1 MKIKVNIGRLW
12 LLAISCWLLAGCST
26 IDDDLSDCG
35 SSYQLDYELK
45 LVTNMTTELTTQLSM
60 VTDVSLSTALK
71 THLSTVFTDY
81 AHDVDLAFYDIE
93 GDSIRLQHDEHI
105 MDANQ
110 ASYTL
115 NLPKRQYM
123 HLAAANIVNNQTVGI
138 VNDNLCHKAKLVQ
151 AATDTINSHSTG
163 VFTARHSMEVL
174 EGIDQT
180 FNVHL
185 YMANCAATL
194 VIDPNGHN
202 DFTDIKVF
210 TTGFASEY
218 NICDSTYQFAP
229 KSPIVRT
236 KRTDGD
242 VNGEY
247 CFTSVNF
254 PSRVPIINNNA
265 RSIIDTGDGFD
276 SGETNEE
283 LWQYRVYITK
293 PDGTTTETILGIHEI
308 LLPGQ
313 LKVVKVRLTDDG
325 AAEPV
330 NKPQEVTVSVTL
342 DWKDGGSYN
351 GEF

>member
-1 MKIKVNIGRLW
+1 MFDQRVHIARLW

-60 VTDVSLSTALK
+60 VTDISLSAALK
-71 THLSTVFTDY
+71 THLSSVFTDY
-81 AHDVDLAFYDIE
+81 AHDVDLSFYDIE
-93 GDSIRLQHDEHI
+93 GDSLRLQHDEHI

-123 HLAAANIVNNQTVGI
+123 HLAAANIVDNQTVGI
-138 VNDNLCHKAKLVQ
+138 VNDDLCHKAKLVQ

-163 VFTARHSMEVL
+163 VFTARQPMTVL

-210 TTGFASEY
+210 TTGFASGY

-236 KRTDGD
+236 ERTNGD
-242 VNGEY
+242 ENGEY

-254 PSRVPIINNNA
+254 PSRVPISIKST
-265 RSIIDTGDGFD
+265 RSVIDTDEGFD
-276 SGETNEE
+276 EGDSEDE
-283 LWQYRVYITK
+283 LWQFRVYVTN
-293 PDGTTTETILGIHEI
+293 PDGKITETILSIHEP
-308 LLPGQ
+308 LRNGQ
-313 LKVVKVRLTDDG
+313 LKIVKAKLADDGSAQTDD
-325 AAEPV
+325 P
-330 NKPQEVTVSVTL
+330 TVGISIAI
-342 DWKDGGSYN
+342 DWNDGNHYDT
-351 GEF
+351 EL